1 MAKVRARELGIQFDG
16 EPGPLNAITDVG
28 GVEVGHFTLV
38 DDRPHPHGISTARTG
53 VTIIHPLGAR
63 GQGGIAAGRAV
74 VNGTGEWT
82 GMHLVDE
89 IGQFFGPIALTG
101 TASLGV
107 VHQALADWGRTADW
121 LVEDERYMRLLPVVA
136 ETLDFQLNDIFG
148 DPITADDVR
157 AALEGARSGPVREG
171 NVGGG
176 TGMVAYE
183 FKGGIGTASRVV
195 AGMHRP
201 FTVGVLL
208 QANHARRADL
218 RIAGVQVGRALPDLM
233 PHTGG
238 DLDAP
243 SRSADTTKSSLVV
256 VIATDAPL
264 TAHQLR
270 RIARR
275 AALGIGRNGSTAN
288 NLSGEFAL
296 AFSTTNVASHDAKP
310 ASVDCISDLDSDTM
324 NSLFAATVQCVEE
337 ALVNQLLASETMRG
351 TNGAIVHGLPHDRL
365 IAILAKHAGSAGA

>member
-1 MAKVRARELGIQFDG
+1 MRARQAGIGFDG
-16 EPGPLNAITDVG
+16 EPGLLNAITDVG

-38 DDRPHPHGISTARTG
+38 ADRPRPGGISAARTG
-53 VTIIHPLGAR
+53 VTIIHPLGRR

-74 VNGTGEWT
+74 LNGTGEWT

-101 TASLGV
+101 TANLGV
-107 VHQALADWGRTADW
+107 VHRALADWGRTADW
-121 LVEDERYMRLLPVVA
+121 VSEDERYMRLLPVVA

-148 DPITADDVR
+148 EPIAADDVR
-157 AALEGARSGPVREG
+157 TALEGARAGPVAEG
-171 NVGGG
+171 DVGGG

-195 AGMHRP
+195 AGAHRR

-208 QANHARRADL
+208 QANHARRGDL
-218 RIAGVQVGRALPDLM
+218 RIAGVPVGRALSDLM
-233 PHTGG
+233 PQMGG

-243 SRSADTTKSSLVV
+243 PRAADATKSSLIV

-264 TAHQLR
+264 AAHQLR

-296 AFSTTNVASHDAKP
+296 AFSTTNVASPDGQAAP
-310 ASVDCISDLDSDTM
+310 VDGISDLDSDTM
-324 NSLFAATVQCVEE
+324 NGLFAATVQCVEE

-351 TNGAIVHGLPHDRL
+351 TNGAVVHGLPRERL
-365 IAILAKHAGSAGA
+365 IAALARHLGTAGG

>member
-1 MAKVRARELGIQFDG
+1 MRARQAGIRYDG
-16 EPGPLNAITDVG
+16 EPGALNAITDVR
-28 GVEVGHFTLV
+28 GVEVGHFTLIA
-38 DDRPHPHGISTARTG
+38 DRPGPDGISAARTG
-53 VTIIHPLGAR
+53 VTIVHPLGRR

-74 VNGTGEWT
+74 LNGTGEWT

-101 TASLGV
+101 TANLGV
-107 VHQALADWGRTADW
+107 VHQALAQWGRTAEW
-121 LVEDERYMRLLPVVA
+121 LAEGERYMRLLPVVA

-148 DPITADDVR
+148 VPITADNVR
-157 AALEGARSGPVREG
+157 TALDGARAGPVAEG

-176 TGMVAYE
+176 TGMVAYD
-183 FKGGIGTASRVV
+183 FKGGIGTASRVIT
-195 AGMHRP
+195 GTPRP

-208 QANHARRADL
+208 QANHGRRADL
-218 RIAGVQVGRALPDLM
+218 RIAGFPVGQALSDLM
-233 PHTGG
+233 PLTAG

-243 SRSADTTKSSLVV
+243 SRSADATKSSLVV

-264 TAHQLR
+264 APHQLR

-296 AFSTTNVASHDAKP
+296 AFSTTNVASPDGQAAP
-310 ASVDCISDLDSDTM
+310 VDGISDLDSDTM
-324 NSLFAATVQCVEE
+324 NGLFAATVQCVEE
-337 ALVNQLLASETMRG
+337 ALVNQLLASETMRA
-351 TNGAIVHGLPHDRL
+351 NGAVVHGLPHDRL
-365 IAILAKHAGSAGA
+365 IAILAQSAGNAGA

>member
-1 MAKVRARELGIQFDG
+1 MRARELEIPFDG
-16 EPGPLNAITDVG
+16 APGPLNAITDVD
-28 GVEVGHFTLV
+28 GVEVGHFTLIA
-38 DDRPHPHGISTARTG
+38 DRPRADGISAARTG
-53 VTIIHPLGAR
+53 VTIIHPLGRR

-74 VNGTGEWT
+74 LNGTGEWT

-89 IGQFFGPIALTG
+89 IGRFFGPIALTG
-101 TASLGV
+101 TANLGI
-107 VHQALADWGRTADW
+107 VHCALADWGRSATW
-121 LVEDERYMRLLPVVA
+121 LGEDERYMRLLPVVA

-148 DPITADDVR
+148 APITAADVR
-157 AALEGARSGPVREG
+157 TALEGARSGPVAEG

-195 AGMHRP
+195 ASTHRP

-218 RIAGVQVGRALPDLM
+218 RIAGVQIGPALSDLM
-233 PHTGG
+233 PRTVG
-238 DLDAP
+238 DLDVP
-243 SRSADTTKSSLVV
+243 PRSADATKSSLVV

-264 TAHQLR
+264 AAHQLR
-270 RIARR
+270 RMARR

-296 AFSTTNVASHDAKP
+296 AFSTTNVASHAAKSAP
-310 ASVDCISDLDSDTM
+310 AGCISDLDSDTM
-324 NSLFAATVQCVEE
+324 NGLFAATVQCVEE
-337 ALVNQLLASETMRG
+337 ALVNQLLASETMCG
-351 TNGAIVHGLPHDRL
+351 TNGAVVHALPHDRL
-365 IAILAKHAGSAGA
+365 IAILARRSGGAGV